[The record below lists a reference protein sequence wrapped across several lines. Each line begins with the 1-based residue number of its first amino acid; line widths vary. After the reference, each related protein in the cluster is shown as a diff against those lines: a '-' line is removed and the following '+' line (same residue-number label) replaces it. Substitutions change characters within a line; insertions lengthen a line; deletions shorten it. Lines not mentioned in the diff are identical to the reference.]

1 MEGDVQSRFAW
12 LGAGVLSMLP
22 SSLDLW
28 VRCKLHLPSQA
39 VSSLKAETA
48 SHLNL
53 CTPLAPNTKLGSAR
67 YSQALGSVPWFSF
80 FLHPHFSVIPSR
92 LLALIH

>member
-1 MEGDVQSRFAW
+1 MEGDVQPRFAW

-22 SSLDLW
+22 NSLDLW
-28 VRCKLHLPSQA
+28 VRRKLHLPSQA

-53 CTPLAPNTKLGSAR
+53 CTPLAPSTELGSAR
-67 YSQALGSVPWFSF
+67 CSQALGSIPWFPF

-92 LLALIH
+92 LLALLH